1 MYLLCTCICE
11 NIPLPNPFAEIQNRE
26 AKNKSTSGIRRRK
39 LLVKSTRILLLS
51 DLIMA
56 QAVELE
62 NLDIWGSQ
70 LRNTLSR
77 SVSRTMRMSNPNS
90 IRSWSTR
97 AADLNN
103 VFTRSIRSRRD
114 STDDDDD
121 EEALKWAALEKLPT
135 YDRLRTSILK
145 SMEGGKVITQE
156 INVTDLGTW
165 ERQMLI
171 DRLLKVAEEDNEKF
185 LHKLR
190 NRIDKYEENH

>member
-1 MYLLCTCICE
+1 
-11 NIPLPNPFAEIQNRE
+11 
-26 AKNKSTSGIRRRK
+26 
-39 LLVKSTRILLLS
+39 
-51 DLIMA
+51 MA

-114 STDDDDD
+114 STDDDD

-156 INVTDLGTW
+156 INVTDLGMW

-185 LHKLR
+185 LNKLR
-190 NRIDKYEENH
+190 NRIDKYGNY

>member
-1 MYLLCTCICE
+1 
-11 NIPLPNPFAEIQNRE
+11 
-26 AKNKSTSGIRRRK
+26 
-39 LLVKSTRILLLS
+39 
-51 DLIMA
+51 
-56 QAVELE
+56 
-62 NLDIWGSQ
+62 
-70 LRNTLSR
+70 
-77 SVSRTMRMSNPNS
+77 MSNPNS

-114 STDDDDD
+114 STDDDD

-145 SMEGGKVITQE
+145 SMEGGKAITQE
-156 INVTDLGTW
+156 INVTDLGMW

-185 LHKLR
+185 LNKLR
-190 NRIDKYEENH
+190 NRIDKYEENY

>member
-1 MYLLCTCICE
+1 
-11 NIPLPNPFAEIQNRE
+11 
-26 AKNKSTSGIRRRK
+26 
-39 LLVKSTRILLLS
+39 
-51 DLIMA
+51 MA

-114 STDDDDD
+114 STDDDD

-156 INVTDLGTW
+156 INVTDLGMW

-185 LHKLR
+185 LNKLR
-190 NRIDKYEENH
+190 NRIDKYEENY